1 MRVVISGSS
10 GLIGT
15 ALKESLRA
23 DGHTPIALVRREARG
38 EHESAWDPAAHM
50 IDHDVVASADAV
62 VNLAG
67 ASIGGK
73 RLTSGYKQVVKQS
86 RVDST
91 TTIAT
96 AIAAA
101 NPDAILLQGSSMGY
115 YGDQGT
121 TELTEDA
128 PAGEGFLAE
137 VSQAWETAAGPAVDA
152 GASVAY
158 LRTGLVLTGHGGFAE
173 RLLPFA
179 KRGLLGSLG
188 SRDALQSWIT
198 LVDHVRALRLL
209 MDKAH
214 SGPVNMVAPQPATMA
229 DIIAAIAHAYG
240 SRPGFP
246 VPGWALR
253 LAIGEAAE
261 DLLNSQS
268 GVPTVLNGRGF
279 TWTHPNIDEAARYVK
294 RDEG

>member
-23 DGHTPIALVRREARG
+23 DGHTPIALVRRAARG
-38 EHESAWDPAAHM
+38 EHESAWDPADHA
-50 IDHDVVASADAV
+50 IDHDAIAAADVV

-73 RLTSGYKQVVKQS
+73 RLTSGYKQVVMQS

-91 TTIAT
+91 ATIAA

-101 NPDAILLQGSSMGY
+101 NPDVILLQGSSMGY

-128 PAGEGFLAE
+128 APGEGFLAE
-137 VSQAWETAAGPAVDA
+137 VSQAWEGAARPAFDA

-188 SRDALQSWIT
+188 SRDALQSWVT
-198 LVDHVRALRLL
+198 LVDHVRGLRLL
-209 MDKAH
+209 MDRAH
-214 SGPVNMVAPQPATMA
+214 RGPVNMVAPHPATMA
-229 DIIAAIAHAYG
+229 DIIAAIARAYG
-240 SRPGFP
+240 SRPGLP

-261 DLLNSQS
+261 DLLNSQA
-268 GVPTVLNGRGF
+268 GVPGALNGLGF
-279 TWTHPNIDEAARYVK
+279 TWMHPDVDEAARYV
-294 RDEG
+294 RQDAG